1 MALARRI
8 AVALAALVGLALV
21 VLGAWFAVLLGPK
34 GTATF
39 HASSNAPLV
48 VGPNVLNRV
57 QAPVTVTATA
67 ASGPVFVGSGVPQ
80 DVDQLVGDAKH
91 NVVASAAFPARTL
104 TIEQLG
110 SGELADP
117 SDSHIWRATGEGTIT
132 VTQDQAPQS
141 VLVYPTQGGSV
152 DVDVSVARNT
162 WFLQSL
168 VALVVGL
175 IVLAFAG
182 GWLWQN
188 WRTPAPEPA
197 EATPPA
203 ATEEPARDGS
213 ASEPVDV
220 AATGTTQE
228 TATQETASQEEAR

>member
-21 VLGAWFAVLLGPK
+21 VFGAWFAFVLGPK
-34 GTATF
+34 GTAAF
-39 HASSNAPLV
+39 HATSNAPLV
-48 VGPNVLNRV
+48 LGPNVLNRV
-57 QAPVTVTATA
+57 QAPVTVTANA
-67 ASGPVFVGSGVPQ
+67 ASGPVFVGAGVPQ
-80 DVDQLVGDAKH
+80 DVDDLVGQSKH
-91 NVVASAAFPARTL
+91 NVVASASFPAGTL
-104 TIEQLG
+104 TIETLG
-110 SGELADP
+110 AGDLADP
-117 SDSHIWRATGEGTIT
+117 SESHIWRATGEGSIT

-152 DVDVSVARNT
+152 DVDLTVARNT

-188 WRTPAPEPA
+188 WRTPPA
-197 EATPPA
+197 SATPLEEAPPA
-203 ATEEPARDGS
+203 GPTREEQPVE
-213 ASEPVDV
+213 AS
-220 AATGTTQE
+220 T
-228 TATQETASQEEAR
+228 QEEAR